1 MSDFFLAV
9 TGGFVGEVMH
19 RRIRT
24 GYVCT
29 SMKYLCR
36 STQNSEES
44 RAQTAAR
51 QMRKKP
57 KRNSG
62 KGKKRCGRGYDRGNR
77 KRRNIFIAI
86 QRMSLIQK
94 AILGQK

>member
-1 MSDFFLAV
+1 M
-9 TGGFVGEVMH
+9 
-19 RRIRT
+19 
-24 GYVCT
+24 CT

-36 STQNSEES
+36 STQNSEEG

-62 KGKKRCGRGYDRGNR
+62 KGEKKRSAEEDMTEGTENVEIY
-77 KRRNIFIAI
+77 
-86 QRMSLIQK
+86 L
-94 AILGQK
+94 